1 MLMPKRLLAP
11 FAVMLV
17 LTTLSIIALPQVSAA
32 QSTSPPPPMRVD
44 GSESRHVLTPIG
56 RWRSIDDA
64 SGKPKAVIEVTAG
77 ANGALT
83 AKIVQILDTK
93 DGPNPL
99 CDQCKGARRGKPILG
114 MTIAWGLK
122 PQGGVWAGGRILDPE
137 NGKEYSVKMTPIAGG
152 KKLEVR
158 GFLGLALLGRTQ
170 VWLRE

>member
-1 MLMPKRLLAP
+1 MRRTVLVWLALLC
-11 FAVMLV
+11 L
-17 LTTLSIIALPQVSAA
+17 LPVSAFA
-32 QSTSPPPPMRVD
+32 QNTPAQNSP
-44 GSESRHVLTPIG
+44 LG

-64 SGKPKAVIEVTAG
+64 SGKPKAVIEIAETG
-77 ANGALT
+77 NGTLS

-99 CDQCKGARRGKPILG
+99 CDDCTGARHNKPILG

-122 PQGGVWAGGRILDPE
+122 PQGKVWAGGRILDPE

-152 KKLEVR
+152 RKLEVR
-158 GFLGLALLGRTQ
+158 GFLGVALLGRTQ

>member
-1 MLMPKRLLAP
+1 MRRTVLVWLALLC
-11 FAVMLV
+11 L
-17 LTTLSIIALPQVSAA
+17 LPVSAFA
-32 QSTSPPPPMRVD
+32 QN
-44 GSESRHVLTPIG
+44 TPLG

-64 SGKPKAVIEVTAG
+64 SGKPKAVIEIADTG
-77 ANGALT
+77 NGTLS

-99 CDQCKGARRGKPILG
+99 CDDCTGARHNKPILG

-122 PQGGVWAGGRILDPE
+122 PQGKVWAGGRILDPE

-152 KKLEVR
+152 RKLEVR
-158 GFLGLALLGRTQ
+158 GFLGVALLGRTQ